1 MSFVH
6 ALRTFVTESL
16 QDADGPMLAHLCD
29 TFQLDSAIFPTKTD
43 VLRSVVDLVVK
54 DRDTPL
60 GRFVAWKQELD
71 AGGSPS
77 TDAVVLAKKDNLTH
91 AFLPIDTTS
100 PRRPNHAVA
109 APPPGSKRIFD
120 FVLDREMAALGD
132 ELMRLEA
139 AYKEAERGLHHGS
152 ISYDKIK
159 RFLQTLTQLRA
170 NDDQFR
176 ILLLEKNQNLRAD
189 NARLFKLEAHTR
201 EQLELFVDGCA
212 RLRGK
217 HDAMVENFSRVGAAD
232 AAAHELIMQLYGGEC
247 AFTQALTTTLQFKCQ
262 RLADTEAALRNAHAT
277 INTLETKL
285 EHQQATIDEMHRKW
299 DAAAKDALCAK
310 IQLRR
315 CRKRMRDTD
324 SLAFDA
330 RILRGRAMDF
340 QHMVCDLMGM
350 GHVQAAAF
358 QDAKGAFVKSADRT
372 SIAWRALRYLTAV
385 ASPTVDG
392 PSSLQHTPSKGPH
405 SIEFSTRDDRPFP
418 AIVMPPKR
426 KRDVRMDLPVVVVLG
441 GGAYISSVVHR
452 LCVQFGYSSLDVEAW
467 RGDTAATPEVS
478 HNGADPGSDTEMG
491 EIPMAHERLA
501 WAIQASGSVL
511 VYNWPRIQPGDVTR
525 LIQHGANVKM
535 VLDLGGADSTTTAA
549 LTTSCALYRRL
560 PMNTSP
566 LHVDQI
572 VHDTALVW
580 HAYQD
585 TMYSCIGI
593 KWDAATIVMNER
605 CAMMREELSQRM
617 VVEWGKHL
625 AILAEKKAAADAK
638 AKLQTSTKANST
650 KRPPSNNRTSTPN
663 QKTKPGTPSRGAAA
677 SGRATSGKSKPQPN
691 SASPGKSSTQP
702 STKSSPVKRSPA
714 TPAKKK

>member
-1 MSFVH
+1 MET
-6 ALRTFVTESL
+6 R
-16 QDADGPMLAHLCD
+16 QLAMPSDDLNSVVSTCLVRAPRWH
-29 TFQLDSAIFPTKTD
+29 PTKTRQFRPLARIPFRTDSSHASSLSTAANPVSMSVRKDTALKQLHGKRSIGGESAARDD
-43 VLRSVVDLVVK
+43 VV
-54 DRDTPL
+54 
-60 GRFVAWKQELD
+60 QLD

-100 PRRPNHAVA
+100 PRRPNHA
-109 APPPGSKRIFD
+109 
-120 FVLDREMAALGD
+120 MAALGD

-217 HDAMVENFSRVGAAD
+217 HDAMVEN
-232 AAAHELIMQLYGGEC
+232 
-247 AFTQALTTTLQFKCQ
+247 
-262 RLADTEAALRNAHAT
+262 
-277 INTLETKL
+277 
-285 EHQQATIDEMHRKW
+285 
-299 DAAAKDALCAK
+299 
-310 IQLRR
+310 
-315 CRKRMRDTD
+315 
-324 SLAFDA
+324 
-330 RILRGRAMDF
+330 
-340 QHMVCDLMGM
+340 VCDLMGM